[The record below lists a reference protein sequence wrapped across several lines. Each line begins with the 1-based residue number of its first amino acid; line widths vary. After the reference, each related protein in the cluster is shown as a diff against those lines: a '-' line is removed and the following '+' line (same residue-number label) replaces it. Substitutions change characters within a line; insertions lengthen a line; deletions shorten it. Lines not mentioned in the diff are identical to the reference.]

1 MKKNKFAIAS
11 GLFIL
16 LLFVLL
22 VLVPGICLA
31 SEELPE
37 TITMSREQYR
47 ELVTI
52 IDRQDSLLT
61 ELQNMSAVQSANST
75 ELTKLIEEQRLSYQ
89 KIRSELMLAQESL
102 SNSKKTIAEQNKSL
116 QTLSIQI
123 KQEKSRSE
131 LKQRQKAFWG
141 FAGGVLVGAIAA
153 SR

>member
-1 MKKNKFAIAS
+1 MKKYIIIGIVLLWS
-11 GLFIL
+11 L
-16 LLFVLL
+16 LLL
-22 VLVPGICLA
+22 VSLPAICSA
-31 SEELPE
+31 EELPE
-37 TITMSREQYR
+37 TITMSREQFN
-47 ELVTI
+47 ELQTI
-52 IDRQDSLLT
+52 INRQENLLIGLSNT
-61 ELQNMSAVQSANST
+61 LELQQMNSN
-75 ELTKLIEEQRLSYQ
+75 ELKKLIEEQRLSYQ

-116 QTLSIQI
+116 QTLSVQM

>member
-1 MKKNKFAIAS
+1 MNEEKQIRYSKYLVISFALSA
-11 GLFIL
+11 
-16 LLFVLL
+16 VLIISL
-22 VLVPGICLA
+22 NCFA
-31 SEELPE
+31 EELPE
-37 TITMSREQYR
+37 TITMSREQFN
-47 ELVTI
+47 ELQTI
-52 IDRQDSLLT
+52 INRQENLLIGLSNT
-61 ELQNMSAVQSANST
+61 LELQQMNSN
-75 ELTKLIEEQRLSYQ
+75 ELKKLIEEQRLSYQ

-116 QTLSIQI
+116 QTLSVQM

>member
-1 MKKNKFAIAS
+1 MKKYIIIGIVLLWS
-11 GLFIL
+11 L
-16 LLFVLL
+16 LLL
-22 VLVPGICLA
+22 VSLPAICSA
-31 SEELPE
+31 EELPE
-37 TITMSREQYR
+37 TITMSREQFN
-47 ELVTI
+47 ELQTI
-52 IDRQDSLLT
+52 INRHENLLIGLSNT
-61 ELQNMSAVQSANST
+61 LELQQMNSN
-75 ELTKLIEEQRLSYQ
+75 ELKKLIEEQRLSYQ

-116 QTLSIQI
+116 QTLSVQM

>member
-1 MKKNKFAIAS
+1 MNEEKQIRYSKYLIISFALIAVLIIFFELFCGGTSGNNNDVQGTVQRIADDNKQTGKSVDRAIEHVGTAADE
-11 GLFIL
+11 LER
-16 LLFVLL
+16 
-22 VLVPGICLA
+22 A
-31 SEELPE
+31 EE
-37 TITMSREQYR
+37 
-47 ELVTI
+47 
-52 IDRQDSLLT
+52 
-61 ELQNMSAVQSANST
+61 AN
-75 ELTKLIEEQRLSYQ
+75 RRAALSYQ

-116 QTLSIQI
+116 QTLSFQI

>member
-1 MKKNKFAIAS
+1 MKKYIIIGI
-11 GLFIL
+11 GLLWL
-16 LLFVLL
+16 LLLL
-22 VLVPGICLA
+22 VSLPAVCSA
-31 SEELPE
+31 EELPE
-37 TITMSREQYR
+37 TITMSREQFN
-47 ELVTI
+47 ELQTI
-52 IDRQDSLLT
+52 INRQENLLT
-61 ELQNMSAVQSANST
+61 ELSNMSAVQEMNSS
-75 ELTKLIEEQRLSYQ
+75 ELKKLIEEQRLSYQ

-116 QTLSIQI
+116 QTLSSQI

>member
-89 KIRSELMLAQESL
+89 KIRSELTLAQESL
-102 SNSKKTIAEQNKSL
+102 SNSKKTIAEQNRSL
-116 QTLSIQI
+116 QTLSEQI
-123 KQEKSRSE
+123 KHQQAVSKRKEIQTALWSG
-131 LKQRQKAFWG
+131 L
-141 FAGGVLVGAIAA
+141 AGYGLGRLM
-153 SR
+153 ST

>member
-1 MKKNKFAIAS
+1 MNEEKQIRYSKYLVISFALIAVLIIFFKLFCGGTSGNNNDVQGTVQRIADDNKQTGKSVDRAIEHVGTA
-11 GLFIL
+11 
-16 LLFVLL
+16 
-22 VLVPGICLA
+22 A
-31 SEELPE
+31 DEL
-37 TITMSREQYR
+37 EQ
-47 ELVTI
+47 
-52 IDRQDSLLT
+52 
-61 ELQNMSAVQSANST
+61 A
-75 ELTKLIEEQRLSYQ
+75 EEQRLSYQ

-116 QTLSIQI
+116 QTLSVQM